1 LPVHPRFRSV
11 TEDTFPS
18 ALLFIAFAGLA
29 MCMPPHSDTWWHLRS
44 GLEMVKTGG
53 ILTTETF
60 SHTIFGIPLYLN
72 HEWLSELIF
81 YGLFRTGGPIL
92 LAAAGS
98 ACVIAA
104 VAGAWRLLEGS
115 GEAKFGWLLVL
126 FLGTVT
132 EWAVRPQVISL
143 AFFVL
148 AFHLVISPRNHA
160 RWLPVLCVIWANMH
174 GLVIAGVIVAGC
186 AVVEAVLW
194 SRSRVRESLVIA
206 TACVAAP
213 LCSPDGWHYWPR
225 VLDVVQWSRVL
236 QIQEYR
242 SAFELAQLPFW
253 IAVAVLVAV
262 AARRGALTNADRST
276 RLLVLIAAVFAL
288 AGATSV
294 RNIPLFV
301 LAAIPAISRLLR
313 SSKPRRAAKP
323 APAGVT
329 IFLALAVI
337 VVAVIVTYAWRA
349 QGAYLG
355 WTPMST
361 SAREAIR
368 QCPGPMFNGFWEGG
382 FLEWFVPERRVFID
396 SRVHVYPLDLLQKSH
411 DADLTGHYDG
421 VFREFH
427 IGCAVVT
434 AGSPMARHLAAD
446 PAMRQ
451 LYSDGQWHVFEVQQG
466 PQGHRQAR

>member
-1 LPVHPRFRSV
+1 
-11 TEDTFPS
+11 
-18 ALLFIAFAGLA
+18 
-29 MCMPPHSDTWWHLRS
+29 
-44 GLEMVKTGG
+44 
-53 ILTTETF
+53 
-60 SHTIFGIPLYLN
+60 
-72 HEWLSELIF
+72 
-81 YGLFRTGGPIL
+81 
-92 LAAAGS
+92 
-98 ACVIAA
+98 
-104 VAGAWRLLEGS
+104 
-115 GEAKFGWLLVL
+115 
-126 FLGTVT
+126 
-132 EWAVRPQVISL
+132 
-143 AFFVL
+143 
-148 AFHLVISPRNHA
+148 
-160 RWLPVLCVIWANMH
+160 MH
-174 GLVIAGVIVAGC
+174 GLVIAGVIIAGC
-186 AVVEAVLW
+186 VVVEAVLW
-194 SRSRVRESLVIA
+194 SRSRLRESLTIA
-206 TACVAAP
+206 AACLAAP

-262 AARRGALTNADRST
+262 AARGGALTNADRGT
-276 RLLVLIAAVFAL
+276 RLLVLIGAVFAL

-313 SSKPRRAAKP
+313 ASKPRRAAKP

-337 VVAVIVTYAWRA
+337 VVASIVTYAWRE
-349 QGAYLG
+349 QGAHLG

-451 LYSDGQWHVFEVQQG
+451 LYSDGQWSVFEVQQG
-466 PQGHRQAR
+466 HGYAR